1 MTDIDKRVEK
11 LENNFSDMQK
21 LLYEV
26 LANVK
31 SINNNIEKAINL
43 EEKVIVF
50 WERQKVIKV
59 RLDKC
64 EIQREGIQKDISIL
78 KNKLAYYSGA
88 ILVISLLV
96 PYILNV
102 LFH

>member
-1 MTDIDKRVEK
+1 MEKRIEK
-11 LENNFSDMQK
+11 LESNFSEMQK

-26 LANVK
+26 LASVK
-31 SINNNIEKAINL
+31 SISNSIDRAINI
-43 EEKVIVF
+43 EEKVIVLD
-50 WERQKVIKV
+50 ERQKVVQEKIS
-59 RLDKC
+59 KC
-64 EIQREGIQKDISIL
+64 ERKREIMEKEIATV

-88 ILVISLLV
+88 ILIISILV